1 MENSDQKEGVS
12 FIPISFNELQERVKE
27 YKALGLNPLALATGC
42 AVKVDLARVVYPA
55 LKDLRRTLESEG
67 LEIAPREDAEVV
79 RGSGIEIMRK
89 YYPLGDEA
97 EENVYKDSE
106 EIVSKSPTSM
116 ITVIQVYQRYAD
128 SPEAFAKLVK
138 PLYLS
143 IAKLSKYIRRKLRIG
158 KGHSIITPFMED
170 QFASIDFIAVRE
182 SRDDVFSALNNDTIH
197 IIDPSEPPGE
207 RRQVFGAIS
216 NALNDVFVLGFHKN
230 ISIAPLINSPNDE
243 LTKVLLNNM
252 KLYASEYGFKVID
265 VPRAPRGRLLLGAT
279 VFGESD
285 RKPPM
290 FEELAQ
296 EGMKIIVT
304 RPFGELAPLNVY
316 IASIV
321 DESILSDLKRAGIS
335 IEELIE
341 AKERAFN
348 TIARPNIE
356 AAKTIYEYLPEY
368 DEKPDPEKHII
379 STTDI
384 TGPGI
389 FVFHELAEKL
399 NAYIHLDE
407 IPLLFPEFSRFAT
420 KYFIIPNATS
430 GTNGAFVIVAHKNIA
445 DSIVDNLE
453 KNGLEPHI
461 VGEIVEVRKR
471 VGVKVPKILSSY
483 VADKKLLSYFEL
495 G

>member
-1 MENSDQKEGVS
+1 M
-12 FIPISFNELQERVKE
+12 PISFSELQERVKE

-42 AVKVDLARVVYPA
+42 AVKVDLVRVVYPA
-55 LKDLRRTLESEG
+55 LKDLRQTLESEG
-67 LEIAPREDAEVV
+67 LEIAPREDAEVIK
-79 RGSGIEIMRK
+79 GSGIEILRK
-89 YYPLGDEA
+89 YYPLGSEA
-97 EENVYKDSE
+97 EEYIYRDSK
-106 EIVSKSPTSM
+106 EIVSRSPTSI
-116 ITVIQVYQRYAD
+116 ITVIQIYQRYAD

-143 IAKLSKYIRRKLRIG
+143 IAKLSKYIGKKLRIG
-158 KGHSIITPFMED
+158 KGHSIITTFEED
-170 QFASIDFIAVRE
+170 QFASIDFISVRE
-182 SRDDVFSALNNDTIH
+182 VRDDVFSALNNDTIH
-197 IIDPSEPPGE
+197 IIDPSKPPGE
-207 RRQVFGAIS
+207 EGQVFGAMS
-216 NALNDVFVLGFHKN
+216 NALNDIFVLGFHKN

-243 LTKVLLNNM
+243 LTKILLNNIR
-252 KLYASEYGFKVID
+252 LYANKNGFNVID

-304 RPFGELAPLNVY
+304 RPFGELAPLSIYV
-316 IASIV
+316 ASIV
-321 DESILSDLKRAGIS
+321 DEGILGDLEREGIS
-335 IEELIE
+335 TEELIE
-341 AKERAFN
+341 AKEKAFN
-348 TIARPNIE
+348 IIAKPNIE
-356 AAKTIYEYLPEY
+356 AAKVIYEYLPEY
-368 DEKPDPEKHII
+368 YEDPDPEIHII

-399 NAYIHLDE
+399 NAYIRIDD

-420 KYFIIPNATS
+420 KYFIMPNATS
-430 GTNGAFVIVAHKNIA
+430 GTNGAFIIVAHKNIA
-445 DSIVDNLE
+445 DSIIDDLE
-453 KNGLEPHI
+453 KNGLEPHV

-471 VGVKVPKILSSY
+471 VGVKVPKILGSY
-483 VADKKLLSYFEL
+483 VADKKLLSYFEY